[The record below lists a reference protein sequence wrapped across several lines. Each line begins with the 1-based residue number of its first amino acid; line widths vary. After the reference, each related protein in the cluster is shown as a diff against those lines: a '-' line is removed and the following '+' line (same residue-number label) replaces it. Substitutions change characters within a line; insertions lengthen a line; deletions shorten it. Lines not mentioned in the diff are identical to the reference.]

1 MSLTLDFHDYPK
13 ACPGRQLPNITLTP
27 LPVEH
32 TPDLHLLEW
41 EGSGLCI
48 MITPDRLRQ
57 LAALIAAKIPPVA
70 PQPPEEPAPP
80 CAEECMDAEVTF

>member
-1 MSLTLDFHDYPK
+1 
-13 ACPGRQLPNITLTP
+13 
-27 LPVEH
+27 
-32 TPDLHLLEW
+32 
-41 EGSGLCI
+41 